1 MFSMDLLKKKSQ
13 INDNSEKLKSRE
25 ERDGQNSALQRG
37 DLRLGHKTSLKHE
50 GSN

>member
-37 DLRLGHKTSLKHE
+37 DLRLGHKTKHE